1 MVHNSAR
8 SCPYCGSWVPT
19 SRNGLEWLFSHP
31 SRAAAFGLAID
42 LWMAGTAFG
51 LIRST
56 GKMLVLGF
64 VGVPVATVIL
74 AHQIEKLPFNK
85 QSGLAIL
92 AWIWVPLV
100 VVGGGLW
107 LLGTLI
113 WHLWTM

>member
-1 MVHNSAR
+1 
-8 SCPYCGSWVPT
+8 
-19 SRNGLEWLFSHP
+19 
-31 SRAAAFGLAID
+31 
-42 LWMAGTAFG
+42 MAGTAFG

-85 QSGLAIL
+85 QSSLAIL